1 MAASVA
7 LVPGLPATTHQADWQ
22 PMLYDEQIGRAQAEH
37 VEAGYRFGA
46 YKFALGE
53 FVAREDRLIEINASS
68 MRLRAEIVRVGGSKG
83 LAPT

>member
-1 MAASVA
+1 LLAFTACGGYTGGVEHA
-7 LVPGLPATTHQADWQ
+7 RWVFD
-22 PMLYDEQIGRAQAEH
+22 YDPETWMDD
-37 VEAGYRFGA
+37 EAGYRFGA